1 MTTQNVLFRSVFSGV
16 ACFLLFI
23 TLSPAALF
31 PPSAVAGYSQARH
44 TDANEEWAQPTF
56 HGLVVGKSTAA
67 DVVREFG
74 KPKWKGGVQDLVVPS
89 DKQGEIQYQYSAVP
103 DVNGDVYV
111 VLGKRSGVV
120 TAILFYPKKMTHD
133 DVIAKFGSDYE
144 ESNVKLGPCPTS
156 RERKIVAGYHQEYST
171 LLVYRKL
178 GLAVDIN
185 QDGSAFLVEYL
196 IRCR

>member
-1 MTTQNVLFRSVFSGV
+1 
-16 ACFLLFI
+16 
-23 TLSPAALF
+23 LF
-31 PPSAVAGYSQARH
+31 PLSGAAAYPQARH
-44 TDANEEWAQPTF
+44 TDANEEWGQATF

-67 DVVREFG
+67 DVLRTFG
-74 KPKWKGGVQDLVVPS
+74 KPSWKGGVQELIVPS
-89 DKQGEIQYQYSAVP
+89 DKEEIQYQYNGVA

-111 VLGKRSGVV
+111 VLGKRSRVV

-133 DVIAKFGSDYE
+133 DVIAKFGSGYE

-185 QDGSAFLVEYL
+185 KDGSAFLVEYL